1 MSPQRAGGI
10 EEVVSVG
17 GLEMDYRGVVS
28 HDNFVGIALVGGR
41 VSTRLS
47 WGRGERGLP
56 HWLFLI
62 GLGHSGHVDFPE

>member
-28 HDNFVGIALVGGR
+28 HDNFVGIALVGGM
-41 VSTRLS
+41 VSTRLN

-56 HWLFLI
+56 HWL
-62 GLGHSGHVDFPE
+62 

>member
-17 GLEMDYRGVVS
+17 GLEMDYSGVVS

-41 VSTRLS
+41 VSTRLR
-47 WGRGERGLP
+47 WGWGEG
-56 HWLFLI
+56 
-62 GLGHSGHVDFPE
+62 